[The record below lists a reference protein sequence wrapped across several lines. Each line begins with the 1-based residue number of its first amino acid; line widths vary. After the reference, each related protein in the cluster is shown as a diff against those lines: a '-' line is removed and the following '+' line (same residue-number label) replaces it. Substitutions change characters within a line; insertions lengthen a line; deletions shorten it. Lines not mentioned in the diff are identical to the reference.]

1 MAVSKGKYQ
10 WYNDENELMFGSISH
25 KPDIYCYQETA
36 DWRYDCMEYRK
47 EDIEKYRSNI
57 YDMIREIKSAKILYC
72 IMGFVEDIAEEDKE
86 VFKHEQTSGH

>member
-1 MAVSKGKYQ
+1 
-10 WYNDENELMFGSISH
+10 
-25 KPDIYCYQETA
+25 
-36 DWRYDCMEYRK
+36 MEYRK

-86 VFKHEQTSGH
+86 VFNHEQTSGH